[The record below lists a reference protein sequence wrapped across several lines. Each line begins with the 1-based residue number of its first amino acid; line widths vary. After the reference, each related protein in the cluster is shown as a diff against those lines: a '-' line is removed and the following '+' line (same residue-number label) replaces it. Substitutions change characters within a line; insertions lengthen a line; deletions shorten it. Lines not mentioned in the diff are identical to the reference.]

1 MEDIIEFDVQ
11 EWVKMPISAGLAEFV
26 TQCRQANE
34 MVIPQY
40 TDRQSY
46 TSLDMEAALQ
56 DVTHKIDQVML
67 AMQVY
72 CDIQEKIREKFAE
85 TQTTS

>member
-1 MEDIIEFDVQ
+1 
-11 EWVKMPISAGLAEFV
+11 
-26 TQCRQANE
+26 

-46 TSLDMEAALQ
+46 TPLDMEAALQ

-85 TQTTS
+85 TQITS